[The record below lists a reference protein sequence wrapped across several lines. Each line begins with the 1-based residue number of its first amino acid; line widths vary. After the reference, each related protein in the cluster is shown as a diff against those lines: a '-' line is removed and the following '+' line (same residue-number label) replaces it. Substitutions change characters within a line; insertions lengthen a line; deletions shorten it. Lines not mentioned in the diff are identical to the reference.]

1 MKLNFITALLWLAL
15 VASIASAN
23 SHDDITAYC
32 VTYPDDSTYTIYQ
45 VQHSKDYKNVHQ
57 QAQSKQKETF
67 INLPRNLGSGSDKG
81 RTFHL
86 KNAKE
91 ILPKFYGQ
99 TFRESFSVTQCN
111 AKKSKRTETE
121 FDVLLIGA
129 CVKSVPVANYCL
141 KEDKNPTLYRTDI
154 FENVPKTHIFK
165 SDTASPYLLTKK
177 YNSWPS
183 DFYCSGNARLRNYTH
198 WDFGESGKFK
208 LFDFVEE
215 DTCHGQSEWHAFAKA
230 NLPEYIDL
238 SSDTSFKVGTDQLKN
253 FYNKNISIVWN
264 LSMECGFKNEFRRME
279 YEILLTGK
287 CPTQYEVPK
296 ESKAS
301 ISPTKLNCIKV
312 HGKSYGEHFDNYTQK
327 CVLRKNLK

>member
-15 VASIASAN
+15 VASAVSAN
-23 SHDDITAYC
+23 SHDYITAYC
-32 VTYPDDSTYTIYQ
+32 VTYLDDSTYTIYQ
-45 VQHSKDYKNVHQ
+45 VQRSKDYKKVHQ
-57 QAQSKQKETF
+57 QAQNKQTETF
-67 INLPRNLGSGSDKG
+67 INLPRNLGSESDNGSS
-81 RTFHL
+81 FHL

-99 TFRESFSVTQCN
+99 TFRESFSATQCN
-111 AKKSKRTETE
+111 GIKSKRTETE

-129 CVKSVPVANYCL
+129 CVKAVPVANYCL
-141 KEDKNPTLYRTDI
+141 KEGKQPALYRTDI
-154 FENVPKTHIFK
+154 FENIPESIIFE

-177 YNSWPS
+177 YNSWPI

-215 DTCHGQSEWHAFAKA
+215 DSCHGQSDWYTYAEA

-253 FYNKNISIVWN
+253 FYNKNISIAWD
-264 LSMECGFKNEFRRME
+264 LSMECGFKKEFRRME

-287 CPTQYEVPK
+287 CPTQYKV
-296 ESKAS
+296 SKKS
-301 ISPTKLNCIKV
+301 EDDSPGRLNRIKV
-312 HGKSYGEHFDNYTQK
+312 HGKSYDVHFGDYTKK
-327 CVLRKNLK
+327 CVLRKDLK